1 MANAAVDQLDHDASV
16 ADQNAT
22 AVAASAK
29 AKRLSPAIWLS
40 VGWLSMVSAGAV
52 FAPWLGL
59 PDPGDIDFLNLQMPP
74 NGEYWLGTDVLGR
87 DILTRLIYGARVSL
101 TVGFIAPAIGMVFG
115 LLLGLL
121 AGYYRGRVEALIVAS
136 MDVVLA
142 VPALVLLFLFSAIFG
157 GSLPTV
163 SIGLGLLFIPAFARV
178 SRASTLVFAERE
190 FMLAAR
196 AMGAG
201 DIYVIAREILPN
213 VVLPVLAFALVAV
226 ATAIVVEGALSFLGL
241 SVPSPEP
248 SWGGMIAE
256 GREHLQE
263 TPHIS
268 LIPAGVMFLTVLAFN
283 LVGDTMRS
291 RIADVRESAL

>member
-1 MANAAVDQLDHDASV
+1 MANATIDHVDRDATV
-16 ADQNAT
+16 AEQNAT
-22 AVAASAK
+22 AVAASRK
-29 AKRLSPAIWLS
+29 ARRLSPAVWLS
-40 VGWLSMVSAGAV
+40 VGWLSTVGALAV

-59 PDPGDIDFLNLQMPP
+59 PDPGDIDFLSLQMLP
-74 NGEYWLGTDVLGR
+74 NAEHWLGTDVLGR

-101 TVGFIAPAIGMVFG
+101 TVGFVAPVIGMVFG

-121 AGYYRGRVEALIVAS
+121 AGYYRGRVEALVVAS

-157 GSLPTV
+157 GSLATV

-178 SRASTLVFAERE
+178 SRANTLVFAERE
-190 FMLAAR
+190 FVLAAR

-201 DIYVIAREILPN
+201 DLYIIGREILPN

-226 ATAIVVEGALSFLGL
+226 AGAIVVEGALSFLGL

-263 TPHIS
+263 TPHLS
-268 LIPAGVMFLTVLAFN
+268 FAGAGVMFLTVLAFN
-283 LVGDTMRS
+283 LVGDTMRG

>member
-1 MANAAVDQLDHDASV
+1 MANTTVDQIERAAIV

-29 AKRLSPAIWLS
+29 ARRLGPAVWLSAGWLS
-40 VGWLSMVSAGAV
+40 VIAASAV

-59 PDPGDIDFLNLQMPP
+59 PDPGDIDFLSLQVPP
-74 NGEYWLGTDVLGR
+74 NAEYWLGTDVLGR

-101 TVGFIAPAIGMVFG
+101 TVGFVAPAIGMMFG

-121 AGYYRGRVEALIVAS
+121 AGYYRGRVEAVVVAS

-157 GSLPTV
+157 GSLATV

-178 SRASTLVFAERE
+178 SRANTLVFAERE
-190 FMLAAR
+190 FVLAAR

-201 DIYVIAREILPN
+201 DVYIIGREILPN

-241 SVPSPEP
+241 SVPSPAP

-268 LIPAGVMFLTVLAFN
+268 FAGAGIMFLTVLAFN